1 MSAVLEIDST
11 DITNPQSLQVDI
23 QDIDGESTGRNQL
36 GELVRDRVATK
47 RKVSCTWGPLSG
59 TDMST
64 LLSAV
69 SAVSFSLTYPDPLT
83 GSTRTG
89 TFYVGDRS
97 IPAYRQ
103 NSDDTILWESLSMN
117 FVEV

>member
-1 MSAVLEIDST
+1 MSAVLQIAST

-36 GELVRDRVATK
+36 GQLVRDRVAVK
-47 RKVSCTWGPLSG
+47 RKVSCKWGPL
-59 TDMST
+59 TDTQIST

-69 SAVSFSLTYPDPLT
+69 SAVSFSLTYPDPMT
-83 GSTRTG
+83 GASRTG

-97 IPAYRQ
+97 SPAYRK
-103 NSDDTILWESLSMN
+103 NSDNTILWESLSMN